1 MMISV
6 PQVCL
11 GINELSLRWK
21 TSRGELLQMAA
32 SGYLAVGVRDF
43 SEAFRQP
50 PPSGVERP
58 DFDKEPDQFKHVG
71 VLTLDSADLAKVA
84 SGTLVDVQ
92 VAYVNWLDGKHGVL
106 LDRLGLTGVNDL
118 VVPMDEVLECES
130 RSEAPPTMKE
140 LSSRR
145 EDTLHKI
152 IGALALV
159 ITKIRGPAGNWGIGP
174 NKKALAVLVDEAI
187 DTYAAELGQQLNT
200 SGVKPTNVR
209 AAITLGLALL
219 TDKAK

>member
-11 GINELSLRWK
+11 GLNELSLRWK
-21 TSRGELLQMAA
+21 TSISELLEMAV

-43 SEAFRQP
+43 SEAYRQP
-50 PPSGVERP
+50 SPSGVVRP
-58 DFDKEPDQFKHVG
+58 DYDKEPDQFKHVG
-71 VLTLDSADLAKVA
+71 VLTLDAADLAKVA

-92 VAYVNWLDGKHGVL
+92 VAYVNWQEGKHGVL

-118 VVPMDEVLECES
+118 VVPMDVVIDIES
-130 RSEAPPTMKE
+130 HSDAPPTMKE
-140 LSSRR
+140 LSSRK
-145 EDTLHKI
+145 EDTLLKM

-159 ITKIRGPAGNWGIGP
+159 IAKSKGSIAMWGKAP
-174 NKKALAVLVDEAI
+174 NKKALAALVDDALK
-187 DTYAAELGQQLNT
+187 TYAEELGQQLNT
-200 SGVKPTNVR
+200 NGVQPTNVR

-219 TDKAK
+219 EDKAK